1 MCANSKM
8 ARVVIFQEPD
18 KKKKEH
24 FEGLGDYDLFCLA
37 LNEPMI

>member
-1 MCANSKM
+1 VQTVKWHALSYFKNQK
-8 ARVVIFQEPD
+8 Q
-18 KKKKEH
+18 KKKEH